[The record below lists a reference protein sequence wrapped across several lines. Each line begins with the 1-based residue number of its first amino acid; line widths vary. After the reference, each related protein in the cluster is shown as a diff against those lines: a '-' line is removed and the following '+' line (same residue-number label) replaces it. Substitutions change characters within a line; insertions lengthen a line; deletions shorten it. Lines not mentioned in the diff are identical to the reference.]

1 MKKEYDFIIIG
12 AGPAGMTAAIY
23 ASRAGLKTAM
33 LEGGAPGGKLL
44 KTNEIS
50 NWPGIQSE
58 PGSQLAFDMF
68 EHSTSFGAVYEYGM
82 VTEIIDGEKKQVIC
96 ADGTVFEAPAV
107 LVATGTKERLMNIPG
122 EERNIGRGIS
132 YCAVCD
138 GAFYRN
144 KDIAVIGAGNSALE
158 EAVYLTQF
166 ASKVYIIMRRNVFRA
181 DKIAVDAATSN
192 PKIEIIQQAVPIE
205 VLDDTTQVTGLKISD
220 VITKEERTLNIS
232 GIFPYIGA
240 EPVTDFLKPLN
251 VLDEHGY
258 ILVNDTMETKVP
270 LLYGAGDV
278 RQKHLRQVVTA
289 VNDGAIAAQDAFHK
303 IKNL

>member
-1 MKKEYDFIIIG
+1 
-12 AGPAGMTAAIY
+12 
-23 ASRAGLKTAM
+23 
-33 LEGGAPGGKLL
+33 
-44 KTNEIS
+44 
-50 NWPGIQSE
+50 
-58 PGSQLAFDMF
+58 
-68 EHSTSFGAVYEYGM
+68 
-82 VTEIIDGEKKQVIC
+82 
-96 ADGTVFEAPAV
+96 
-107 LVATGTKERLMNIPG
+107 MNIPG

-144 KDIAVIGAGNSALE
+144 KDISVIGAGNSALE

-166 ASKVYIIMRRNVFRA
+166 ANKVYIIMRRNVFRA

-258 ILVNDTMETKVP
+258 ILVNDTMEQRFLFCMVQ
-270 LLYGAGDV
+270 AM
-278 RQKHLRQVVTA
+278 
-289 VNDGAIAAQDAFHK
+289 
-303 IKNL
+303 

>member
-1 MKKEYDFIIIG
+1 M
-12 AGPAGMTAAIY
+12 A
-23 ASRAGLKTAM
+23 
-33 LEGGAPGGKLL
+33 
-44 KTNEIS
+44 
-50 NWPGIQSE
+50 
-58 PGSQLAFDMF
+58 
-68 EHSTSFGAVYEYGM
+68 
-82 VTEIIDGEKKQVIC
+82 KKQVILC
-96 ADGTVFEAPAV
+96 RRYSFEAPAV
-107 LVATGTKERLMNIPG
+107 LVATGTKERLMSIPG

-138 GAFYRN
+138 GAFYRD
-144 KDIAVIGAGNSALE
+144 KEIAVIGAGNSALE

-166 ASKVYIIMRRNVFRA
+166 ANKVYIIMRRNVFRA

-220 VITKEERTLNIS
+220 VLTKEERILNIS
-232 GIFPYIGA
+232 GIFPYISA

-270 LLYGAGDV
+270 SFVMVSGDV
-278 RQKHLRQVVTA
+278 RQKHLTTGCNRS
-289 VNDGAIAAQDAFHK
+289 K
-303 IKNL
+303 